1 MPSRICCPQN
11 HSTRTISAYEAAMAL
26 AEGRPIGACKKC
38 GMDLQ
43 YQIEYAFGGAAS
55 EKERSFV
62 VARAVRLGPRRPEGG
77 QCDSFLLVLQDVETG
92 KQRILPTHWFEG
104 QANTQRGGHVAPL
117 LTMADWT
124 RLFSQLGVTCRES
137 KSESARGPINC
148 MSSAAIAGEAL
159 SRTGYKQSQR
169 LWNHKNCGLPRN

>member
-43 YQIEYAFGGAAS
+43 YQIECAFGGAAS

-124 RLFSQLGVTCRES
+124 RLFSQLGVTLQGIEERIRTRAYQLYEQRGNRGGSAVEDWLQAES
-137 KSESARGPINC
+137 EIMEPQELRV
-148 MSSAAIAGEAL
+148 AA
-159 SRTGYKQSQR
+159 
-169 LWNHKNCGLPRN
+169 